1 MDDYY
6 YHKYIKYKTKY
17 ENLLMAGG
25 NNQCVYS
32 KSKNE
37 VINFLNTMASGY
49 SYEGNPWTASIFY
62 SSADKLKTYPNT
74 TICTKDIKQ
83 LSNEYVSDDLE
94 KFISNNMDDSSKKIY
109 SVGKKYSITMQNENL
124 TRFLGQMAV
133 GYASLG
139 YNEQAERIY
148 QALDKINNYP
158 IHTNNDAVKA
168 GITGPPLA
176 LIDNF
181 LDNKNLDS
189 QTIKILNAGKLH
201 GKFKTNIIN
210 FLTKKTAHFGATDMF
225 IVAKPYH
232 DAIIQLESYYR
243 PINNFD
249 DLDKI
254 GLNTKIT
261 NEIRNGIR
269 NF

>member
-1 MDDYY
+1 MDNHYY
-6 YHKYIKYKTKY
+6 KYMKYKTKY

-25 NNQCVYS
+25 NNRCEYS
-32 KSKNE
+32 KSKIE
-37 VINFLNTMASGY
+37 VINFLNTMGSGY
-49 SYEGNPWTASIFY
+49 NYEGNPWMASIFY
-62 SSADKLKTYPNT
+62 SSARDLKTYPNT
-74 TICTKDIKQ
+74 TICAKDIKKI
-83 LSNEYVSDDLE
+83 SNQYVLDDLD
-94 KFISNNMDDSSKKIY
+94 KFISNNMDDSSKKFY
-109 SVGKKYSITMQNENL
+109 EVGKKYSVTMQNENL
-124 TRFLGQMAV
+124 TKFLGQMAL
-133 GYASLG
+133 GYYSLG

-148 QALDKINNYP
+148 DALDKIKNYP

-168 GITGPPLA
+168 RITGEPLA

-201 GKFKTNIIN
+201 GKFKTNIIK
-210 FLTKKTAHFGATDMF
+210 FLTKKTAQFGATDNF
-225 IVAKPYH
+225 ISAKPYH

-254 GLNTKIT
+254 GLGDKIT